1 MSVSSAETGPAW
13 VVVDIETTGLSPRE
27 HRIAEVA
34 VVVLDLQGTVLGE
47 ACTLV
52 DPAGDLGS
60 VEAHG
65 IRPEH
70 LAGAPR
76 FTSIAGWLQSWLAG
90 KVVVGHNLLFTSAFL
105 DEEFRRAGVAMPH
118 IPVICTMTHAPRYLP
133 SLPGRT
139 LEQCCAAAGIQI
151 GEPRSALTR
160 ARAAAA
166 LFNLFLSHRQTLP
179 SPWRDSLEKSKRMAW
194 PPTPIRDFPMVVR
207 PQPEAAKRP
216 AWSAGTQSAGVY
228 SSGALRP
235 SAGQPAGRASVPTRG
250 SARVPTILDGEVLPS
265 EKKSEA
271 AQSQE
276 DSEQFV
282 ADVVDAAP
290 RNPDE
295 TGAVTAYLGALDA
308 AVSDRVLSFTEAIHL
323 KDLASALAIFEAEQ
337 ADAHRTYLRTLAA
350 TAWAD
355 RQLTDG
361 ERTDLLAVG
370 KLLDVPEHEV
380 DEVIAEAMPRRQ
392 RTSAVTGSAAVSAVP
407 AAAAWYPDPYNE
419 AQLRWWDGSAWTSHV
434 HS

>member
-1 MSVSSAETGPAW
+1 MSVSSAETVPAW

-34 VVVLDLQGTVLGE
+34 VVVLDLAGNVLGE

-76 FTSIAGWLQSWLAG
+76 FPSIAGWLQSWLAG
-90 KVVVGHNLLFTSAFL
+90 NVVVGHNLLFTSAFL

-139 LEQCCAAAGIQI
+139 LEQCCAAAGIEI

-166 LFNLFLSHRQTLP
+166 LFNLFLSHRQILP
-179 SPWRDSLEKSKRMAW
+179 SPWRDSLEKAKRMAW
-194 PPTPIRDFPMVVR
+194 PPTPIRDFPMVAR
-207 PQPEAAKRP
+207 PQPEAAARP
-216 AWSAGTQSAGVY
+216 AWSAGTP
-228 SSGALRP
+228 SGAQAYP
-235 SAGQPAGRASVPTRG
+235 SAGRASVPTRG

-265 EKKSEA
+265 AKQAEKDA
-271 AQSQE
+271 AQSQQ

-337 ADAHRTYLRTLAA
+337 AGAHRTYLRTLAA

-361 ERTDLLAVG
+361 ERIDLLAVG

-407 AAAAWYPDPYNE
+407 ASAAWYPDPYNE

-434 HS
+434 HN

>member
-1 MSVSSAETGPAW
+1 MSATTQQTGPSW
-13 VVVDIETTGLSPRE
+13 VVVDVETTGLSPRE

-34 VVVLDLQGTVLGE
+34 VVVLDLKGNILGE

-52 DPAGDLGS
+52 DPGGDLGS
-60 VEAHG
+60 VDGHG
-65 IRPEH
+65 IRPEY

-76 FTSIAGWLQSWLAG
+76 FPSIAGWLQGWLAG

-105 DEEFRRAGVAMPH
+105 DEEFRRAGIAMPH

-139 LEQCCAAAGIQI
+139 LEQCCAAAGIVI

-166 LFNLFLSHRQTLP
+166 LFNRFLSHRETLP
-179 SPWRDSLEKSKRMAW
+179 SPWLDSLDKAKRMPW
-194 PPTPIRDFPMVVR
+194 PATPIRDFPLVNR
-207 PQPEAAKRP
+207 PAAEPSSTP
-216 AWSAGTQSAGVY
+216 AWSAGQAP
-228 SSGALRP
+228 SGGL
-235 SAGQPAGRASVPTRG
+235 GRASVPVSGSRG
-250 SARVPTILDGEVLPS
+250 SAQVPGRVLDGEIVAPS
-265 EKKSEA
+265 GR
-271 AQSQE
+271 
-276 DSEQFV
+276 V
-282 ADVVDAAP
+282 AIPSAEPDAFMAEVAGQAP

-295 TGAVTAYLGALDA
+295 TGAVTAYLGALDS

-323 KDLASALAIFEAEQ
+323 KDLAAALAIFEAEQ

-355 RQLTDG
+355 RQLTED
-361 ERTDLLAVG
+361 ERTDLLNVG

-380 DEVIAEAMPRRQ
+380 DEVIAEAMPRRE
-392 RTSAVTGSAAVSAVP
+392 RRASGSAAVSGPP
-407 AAAAWYPDPYNE
+407 AAAAWYPDPYGA
-419 AQLRWWDGSAWTSHV
+419 AQLRWWDGTTWTSHT
-434 HS
+434 HN